1 MNLLKSKLLLT
12 LVVIVALM
20 VGLFIMMPK
29 PIPTNLQAIG
39 QGQKAV
45 VFVYDPNLVAS
56 NQQAKAINQARATG
70 ADEVLFLAARTG
82 APAGEAFKRRYQAE
96 SLDLLFF
103 DAQGA
108 LVDRDEALLSADEL
122 LARLAAL

>member
-20 VGLFIMMPK
+20 AGLLTMMPK
-29 PIPTNLQAIG
+29 PIARNLEAIG

-45 VFVYDPNLVAS
+45 VFVYDPNLLAS
-56 NQQAKAINQARATG
+56 NQQATAINQARAAG
-70 ADEVLFLAARTG
+70 ADDVLFLAARTG
-82 APAGEAFKRRYQAE
+82 DPAGEAFKQRYQAE

-103 DAQGA
+103 DAQGT

>member
-12 LVVIVALM
+12 LAVIVALM
-20 VGLFIMMPK
+20 AGLFTMMPK
-29 PIPTNLQAIG
+29 PIPRNLEAIG

-45 VFVYDPNLVAS
+45 VFVYDPNLLAS
-56 NQQAKAINQARATG
+56 NQQAKAINQARAAG
-70 ADEVLFLAARTG
+70 VDDVLFLAARTG
-82 APAGEAFKRRYQAE
+82 DPAGDAFKQRYQAE